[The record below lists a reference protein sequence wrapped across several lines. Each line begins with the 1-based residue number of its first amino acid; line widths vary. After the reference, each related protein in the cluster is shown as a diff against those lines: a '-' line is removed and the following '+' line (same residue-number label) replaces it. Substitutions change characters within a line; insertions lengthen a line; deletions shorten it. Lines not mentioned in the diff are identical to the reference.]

1 MKTKAQKR
9 NEAKKTAEALK
20 AKKKMIRDA
29 RSNAGFSASTT
40 GVKGKSSVPQS
51 KKKK

>member
-9 NEAKKTAEALK
+9 NEARKNAEALK
-20 AKKKMIRDA
+20 AKKKAIRDA
-29 RSNAGFSASTT
+29 RPKTDNAPRTK
-40 GVKGKSSVPQS
+40 KGKSVVPQS

>member
-20 AKKKMIRDA
+20 AKRKMIRDA
-29 RSNAGFSASTT
+29 RTNAGSSFSS